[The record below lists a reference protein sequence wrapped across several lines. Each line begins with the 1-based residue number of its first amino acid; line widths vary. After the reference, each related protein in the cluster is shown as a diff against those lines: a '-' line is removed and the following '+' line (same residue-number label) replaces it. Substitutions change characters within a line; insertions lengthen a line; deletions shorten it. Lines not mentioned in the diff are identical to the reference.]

1 MQVEDPVKAVINVDD
16 YSGSAQALAATTLR
30 KVLCGGCVCVCG
42 DIICGGGI
50 VCGGG
55 GSSGSGG
62 GGGGAGQECNW
73 IVFSLFCTLD
83 NGRTN
88 KLVSVNGFNFIFI
101 FFDRNV
107 LGTRSLGE
115 ILSDRV
121 TFSSIHHIDCLSS
134 P

>member
-1 MQVEDPVKAVINVDD
+1 MVVLFVVILF
-16 YSGSAQALAATTLR
+16 S
-30 KVLCGGCVCVCG
+30 VC
-42 DIICGGGI
+42 GI
-50 VCGGG
+50 VCGSGG

-83 NGRTN
+83 NGHTN

-101 FFDRNV
+101 LFDRNV

>member
-1 MQVEDPVKAVINVDD
+1 MVVLFVVILF
-16 YSGSAQALAATTLR
+16 S
-30 KVLCGGCVCVCG
+30 VC
-42 DIICGGGI
+42 GI
-50 VCGGG
+50 VCGSGG

-83 NGRTN
+83 NGHTN
-88 KLVSVNGFNFIFI
+88 KLVSVNGFNFI
-101 FFDRNV
+101 FDRNV

-121 TFSSIHHIDCLSS
+121 TFSSIHHIDCLLQ
-134 P
+134 PLKGAKCQKR